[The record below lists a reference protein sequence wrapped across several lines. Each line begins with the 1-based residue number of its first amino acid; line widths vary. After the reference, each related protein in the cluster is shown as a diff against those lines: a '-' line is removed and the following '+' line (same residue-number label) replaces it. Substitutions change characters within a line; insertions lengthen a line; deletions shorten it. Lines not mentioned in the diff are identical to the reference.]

1 MSYQSGD
8 AMLHEDNPKPE
19 PKPLDDLATDAAA
32 MAASLLEV
40 ITFLRLHFP
49 AFEGLPADPTAD
61 KPSQA
66 PA

>member
-8 AMLHEDNPKPE
+8 DMLRAEDHPPQPE
-19 PKPLDDLATDAAA
+19 AKPLDDLATDAAA

-49 AFEGLPADPTAD
+49 AFEALPADPTAD
-61 KPSQA
+61 KPS
-66 PA
+66 PV